1 MAIIVRLEG
10 EVPPLVVP
18 PYAMDGETTVG
29 EALLAA
35 CRLFKRNVNESKLV
49 SYESGEELSEATRKL
64 KDYGVGH
71 WSMLTLVSSVDK
83 QYKRVTFG
91 T

>member
-18 PYAMDGETTVG
+18 PYTMNGETTVR
-29 EALLAA
+29 EAVEAA
-35 CRLFKRNVNESKLV
+35 CRLFKRDMNESKLV
-49 SYESGEELSEATRKL
+49 SYESGEELRDAGKKL

-71 WSMLTLVSSVDK
+71 WSMLTLVPTVDK
-83 QYKRVTFG
+83 HYKRVTFG